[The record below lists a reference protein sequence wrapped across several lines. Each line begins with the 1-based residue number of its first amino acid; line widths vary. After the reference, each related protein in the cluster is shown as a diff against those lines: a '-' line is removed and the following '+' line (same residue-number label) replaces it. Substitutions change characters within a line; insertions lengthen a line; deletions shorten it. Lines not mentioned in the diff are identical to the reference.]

1 MMITG
6 TSERLLVSR
15 SSSSPSSW
23 SSRRSRTMR
32 SGSPTAQW
40 RISSCR
46 PDAEKTT
53 HVMVFEVIDDHASH
67 RVVVFDNK
75 DARGVRYFTVRKIQ
89 IAHIYAPRRRN
100 PSTRN
105 FSSPKV
111 RRVSGRE
118 GLPARSKR
126 FCAAPALIGRR
137 LRSNRC
143 FRCGALISL
152 GDTHRGPERHRERR
166 RDAKRCGL
174 RHQKHL
180 RVPIARRAITKDL
193 VLSSRPRSVR
203 LTMAFCR
210 LLHDPPSLAGEERQ
224 PVPRLAAGL

>member
-1 MMITG
+1 MPSHTLGPFRLDTQHNLLLREG
-6 TSERLLVSR
+6 TPVPLGRRAIALLRTLVERPGALVS
-15 SSSSPSSW
+15 
-23 SSRRSRTMR
+23 
-32 SGSPTAQW
+32 
-40 RISSCR
+40 
-46 PDAEKTT
+46 
-53 HVMVFEVIDDHASH
+53 
-67 RVVVFDNK
+67 K
-75 DARGVRYFTVRKIQ
+75 DALIEAAWSGRLVEESNLPAQ
-89 IAHIYAPRRRN
+89 IAAL
-100 PSTRN
+100 
-105 FSSPKV
+105 

-118 GLPARSKR
+118 RSPARSKR
-126 FCAAPALIGRR
+126 FCTSRALIGRR
-137 LRSNRC
+137 LRSNRF

>member
-1 MMITG
+1 M
-6 TSERLLVSR
+6 RLIAW
-15 SSSSPSSW
+15 SSSTTRMRAVSDISQFEKFK
-23 SSRRSRTMR
+23 SRT
-32 SGSPTAQW
+32 STLPA
-40 RISSCR
+40 
-46 PDAEKTT
+46 DAT
-53 HVMVFEVIDDHASH
+53 
-67 RVVVFDNK
+67 
-75 DARGVRYFTVRKIQ
+75 
-89 IAHIYAPRRRN
+89 RRRE
-100 PSTRN
+100 T
-105 FSSPKV
+105 SPLQKCAGC
-111 RRVSGRE
+111 RDVSDR
-118 GLPARSKR
+118 PRARSASAHR
-126 FCAAPALIGRR
+126 ALIGRR
-137 LRSNRC
+137 LRSNRF

-152 GDTHRGPERHRERR
+152 GDTHRCPERHREGR